1 MTLVGL
7 YALTLTGFIIFSGYT
22 GQVLLC
28 HGTLMAFGGYS
39 AAILS
44 VKDPVAREVAVG
56 YGLPPIVGMVV
67 GVLLAIAFTYVIGKI
82 ILRLRSWY
90 LALATIA
97 IAVIS
102 ESVLDGWVEVTG
114 GTTGVIGIPPF
125 SLGGLVF
132 DSVESFYI
140 LAWVVALGG
149 WVFALHLVNSR
160 LGRAFGA
167 ISRDE
172 VAAST
177 LGIDVTKYKVQA
189 FMLCGAYAAVSG
201 GLYVHFMGSASP
213 DAFNLLVS
221 FKILMAAILGG
232 LGTIYSVFLSAP
244 LMKFLPELLALI
256 ARSVPFVPI
265 DIKPD
270 IKPIIFGLLFII
282 VPMYFAG
289 GITGIVTTIRRKLPK
304 FMPTRS
310 KRGY

>member
-22 GQVLLC
+22 GQILLC

-44 VKDPVAREVAVG
+44 ARAPVAREVAVG

-67 GVLLAIAFTYVIGKI
+67 GVLLAIAFTYVMGKI
-82 ILRLRSWY
+82 ILRLKSWY

-102 ESVLDGWVEVTG
+102 EAVLDGWVVVTG

-140 LAWVVALGG
+140 LAWVVALVG
-149 WVFALHLVNSR
+149 WLFALHLVNSR
-160 LGRAFGA
+160 PGRALEA

-172 VAAST
+172 VAASA
-177 LGIDVTKYKVQA
+177 LGVDVTKYKVQA
-189 FMLCGAYAAVSG
+189 FMLCGVYAAVSG
-201 GLYVHFMGSASP
+201 GLYVHFMGNASP
-213 DAFNLLVS
+213 GAFNLLVS
-221 FKILMAAILGG
+221 FRILMAAILGG

-244 LMKFLPELLALI
+244 LMKFLPDMLA
-256 ARSVPFVPI
+256 AFGEYKV
-265 DIKPD
+265 
-270 IKPIIFGLLFII
+270 IIFGLFFII
-282 VPMYFAG
+282 IPMYFAG
-289 GITGIVTTIRRKLPK
+289 GITGIITTIRRKLSK
-304 FMPTRS
+304 FMLTRG
-310 KRGY
+310 KA

>member
-1 MTLVGL
+1 MLFFVLDTYYLTVMTLVGL
-7 YALTLTGFIIFSGYT
+7 YALTLTGFLIFSGYT

-44 VKDPVAREVAVG
+44 AKDPVAREVAVG

-149 WVFALHLVNSR
+149 WVFALHLINSR
-160 LGRAFGA
+160 PGRAFGA

-172 VAAST
+172 VAASA

-189 FMLCGAYAAVSG
+189 FMLCGVYAAVSG
-201 GLYVHFMGSASP
+201 GLYVHFIKTAHPG
-213 DAFNLLVS
+213 AFNLLVS
-221 FKILMAAILGG
+221 FKILMVAILGG

-244 LMKFLPELLALI
+244 LMKFLPDMLLALGDYKPMVFGLI
-256 ARSVPFVPI
+256 FVIVPI
-265 DIKPD
+265 
-270 IKPIIFGLLFII
+270 
-282 VPMYFAG
+282 YFAG
-289 GITGIVTTIRRKLPK
+289 GITGIVTTIRRKLLK
-304 FMPTRS
+304 FMPTR
-310 KRGY
+310 G

>member
-1 MTLVGL
+1 MLFFVLDTYYLTVMTLVGL
-7 YALTLTGFIIFSGYT
+7 YALTLTGFLIFSGYT

-44 VKDPVAREVAVG
+44 AKDPVAREVAVG

-149 WVFALHLVNSR
+149 WVFALHLINSR
-160 LGRAFGA
+160 PGRAFGA

-172 VAAST
+172 VAASA

-189 FMLCGAYAAVSG
+189 FMLCGVYAAVSG

-213 DAFNLLVS
+213 DAF
-221 FKILMAAILGG
+221 KILMVAILGG

-244 LMKFLPELLALI
+244 LMKFLPDMLA
-256 ARSVPFVPI
+256 RFG
-265 DIKPD
+265 DY
-270 IKPIIFGLLFII
+270 KPIVFGLLFII

-289 GITGIVTTIRRKLPK
+289 GITGIITTIRRKLPK

>member
-1 MTLVGL
+1 MLFFVLDTYYLSVMTLVGL
-7 YALTLTGFIIFSGYT
+7 YALTLTGFIIFTGYT
-22 GQVLLC
+22 GQILLC
-28 HGTLMAFGGYS
+28 QGTLMAFGGYS

-44 VKDPVAREVAVG
+44 AKDPLPPVVG
-56 YGLPPIVGMVV
+56 YGLPPIVGMGV
-67 GVLLAIAFTYVIGKI
+67 GVLLAIAFTYVIGRI
-82 ILRLRSWY
+82 ILRLRLWY

-132 DSVESFYI
+132 DSTESFYI

-149 WVFALHLVNSR
+149 WVFALHLLNSR
-160 LGRAFGA
+160 PGRAFGA

-201 GLYVHFMGSASP
+201 GLYVHFIGSASP
-213 DAFNLLVS
+213 DAFNLMVS

-244 LMKFLPELLALI
+244 IMKFLPDMLAI
-256 ARSVPFVPI
+256 FG
-265 DIKPD
+265 DYKPM
-270 IKPIIFGLLFII
+270 IFGLFFII
-282 VPMYFAG
+282 IPMYFAG
-289 GITGIVTTIRRKLPK
+289 GITGMITTIRRKLSK
-304 FMPTRS
+304 FISTR
-310 KRGY
+310 G